1 MKKENRRAPGL
12 SDVAWAVMF
21 ARAGWSSSPIHI
33 PTLKAA
39 SRLINDRVAR
49 YLGQYQPELF
59 VDFQKIADW
68 KVDVCSFPKHSLAV
82 SSSLGRPCVATV
94 FCRTGGER
102 SRINVSGL

>member
-1 MKKENRRAPGL
+1 MVQFT
-12 SDVAWAVMF
+12 D
-21 ARAGWSSSPIHI
+21 HI

-68 KVDVCSFPKHSLAV
+68 KVDVCSFPKTFARSEFF
-82 SSSLGRPCVATV
+82 SGSGRASQEF